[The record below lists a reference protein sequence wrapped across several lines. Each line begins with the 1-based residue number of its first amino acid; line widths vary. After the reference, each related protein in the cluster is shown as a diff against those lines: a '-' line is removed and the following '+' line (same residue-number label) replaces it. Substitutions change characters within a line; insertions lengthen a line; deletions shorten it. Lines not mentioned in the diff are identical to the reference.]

1 MIKMYGPVLVIGF
14 GLVGKIDVGW
24 SLDGLVLCF
33 CCFERDVD
41 FRLLLRRLM
50 PRLRPVS
57 QRLMAFNLILKSNV
71 SPSPPSPLLPIIN
84 SLPHFLLPPFHS
96 SPVLTLHSSQPL
108 PHI

>member
-1 MIKMYGPVLVIGF
+1 MPRRMYSWNFMHLGVDIVRIWRLSGRIWQKLLRMIKMYGPVLVIGF
-14 GLVGKIDVGW
+14 VLVGKINVGW

-57 QRLMAFNLILKSNV
+57 QRLMAFNLILKSD
-71 SPSPPSPLLPIIN
+71 
-84 SLPHFLLPPFHS
+84 
-96 SPVLTLHSSQPL
+96 
-108 PHI
+108 